1 MPIRSM
7 RLILLL
13 MALWAGGA
21 WATPPAGLIQVFA
34 AALAH
39 NPERQMMLASSNIR
53 AHQRRAA
60 LGDLLPDISLIAS
73 YDYRDEDIEGDF
85 YALSNIDYSDDYDSN
100 TFGIRLSQ
108 PLYDP
113 ALLASLDI
121 ATLNV
126 ERARAEL
133 IHFDDELVLS
143 VAQAYFG
150 VLAGED
156 AVRLREAEIAKLT
169 QQLDQV
175 RGLAEAGLQL
185 EAEVMSAEAS
195 LAIAEAGLIRD
206 QGLLEAAFAKLDA
219 VTGQRFRNLHKLP
232 AGMVIKQPDPAQI
245 EPWVDHARTQNL
257 AVVLAEIDEQIS
269 QLGAKRVR
277 GAQLP
282 SVHLQGGVHRL
293 DNNGGAAGE
302 RMEHEARIGVNL
314 SWSLPSLSSQGRMA
328 AARAQNEMATAA
340 LGSARAD
347 AEHEVKLAFT
357 TLRAAYAQVPAYHKA
372 VKAARAAERAMDAGY
387 RAGTRTNQD
396 TLSAIAARY
405 DAERRY
411 ASVRYEYM
419 LSSLRLSAAAGLL
432 SNAALAPFDNLLN
445 AN

>member
-1 MPIRSM
+1 M
-7 RLILLL
+7 RLFLLPL
-13 MALWAGGA
+13 ALWAHCA
-21 WATPPAGLIQVFA
+21 VASPPAGLVEVFA
-34 AALAH
+34 AALQH
-39 NPERQMMLASSNIR
+39 NPERQIMLANSDIR
-53 AHQRRAA
+53 GHQRRAA
-60 LGDLLPDISLIAS
+60 LGELLPDISLIAS
-73 YDYRDEDIEGDF
+73 YDYRDEEIEGVF
-85 YALSNIDYSDDYDSN
+85 YALSNIYFSDDYDSN
-100 TFGIRLSQ
+100 AFGIRLSQ
-108 PLYDP
+108 PLYQP

-133 IHFDDELVLS
+133 IRFDDELVLS

-150 VLAGED
+150 VLAGQD

-169 QQLDQV
+169 QQVDQV

-219 VTGQRFRNLHKLP
+219 VTGQRFRTLRKLP
-232 AGMVIKQPDPAQI
+232 AGMVINEPDPPHI
-245 EPWVDHARTQNL
+245 EPWVEHARSQNL
-257 AVVLAEIDEQIS
+257 AVVLAEMDV
-269 QLGAKRVR
+269 QLSELGSRRER
-277 GAQLP
+277 GSQLP
-282 SVHLQGGVHRL
+282 SVHLQGGLHRL

-314 SWSLPSLSSQGRMA
+314 SWSLPSLASQGRLA
-328 AARAQNEMATAA
+328 AARAQNDRADAA
-340 LGSARAD
+340 LASARAE
-347 AEHEVKLAFT
+347 AEHQVKLAFT
-357 TLRAAYAQVPAYHKA
+357 SLRAAYAQVPAYHKA
-372 VKAARAAERAMDAGY
+372 VKAARAAEQAMDAGY
-387 RAGTRTNQD
+387 RAGTRTNED
-396 TLSAIAARY
+396 ALGAIAARY
-405 DAERRY
+405 DAERHF
-411 ASVRYEYM
+411 ASARYEYM